1 MSGAKRSGPVR
12 PPHGIHSPSD
22 MGHDE
27 AALQRLFEEE
37 SAENLSAME
46 NALLALETDPGD
58 AGKVP
63 ELFRAAHTLKGNS
76 ASLGLTET
84 AAVAHVVEDV
94 LHAVREGRR
103 AVDSDLVGVML
114 EAVDHLRGLVGGAVL
129 DGEGLRERLAGL
141 LATGRAEATS
151 TALASAIA
159 LPSTRR
165 TLRVDLDTLDRLL
178 DLTGEIA
185 VARGRLRTAAEAG
198 ALGEVVDAERGAE
211 RLHVDLQELVM
222 RARLVPVGPTFA
234 SCARAVRDAAASLG
248 KDVRLVAQ
256 GDQVEVD
263 ARVVELMRDPLAHL
277 VRNAVAH
284 GIEPVSVREAA
295 GKDKVG
301 TLLLRARRETGSIVV
316 ELEDDGA
323 GLDTARIFEIAR
335 SRGLATGAEQLADAE
350 RLIFEPGFSTR
361 DAADD
366 VAGRGVGLDVV
377 RRNVDALRGSITVR
391 SVPGRGTTFVVRLPL
406 TLAIV
411 PGFGLEVGGESF
423 VVPLDAVVEC
433 FDFTAPAH
441 RATGFIEAHG
451 TAVPW
456 LRLRHCLGLA
466 GGVASR
472 EQVVIADG
480 AGGRVG
486 LVADRLTGE
495 TQAVVKPLGR
505 LLDGVAG
512 LSGSTLLGDG
522 RVALLLD
529 VPALRRV
536 AEDMEN
542 MGRSGGPE
550 EITC

>member
-1 MSGAKRSGPVR
+1 V
-12 PPHGIHSPSD
+12 SPD
-22 MGHDE
+22 DL
-27 AALQRLFEEE
+27 ALRRLFEEE
-37 SAENLSAME
+37 AAENLAAME
-46 NALLALETDPGD
+46 DALLALETDPAD
-58 AGKVP
+58 AERVP

-103 AVDSDLVGVML
+103 AVDADLVGVML
-114 EAVDHLRGLVGGAVL
+114 EAVDHLRALVGGAVL
-129 DGEGLRERLAGL
+129 DGEGIRERLAGL
-141 LATGRAEATS
+141 LGRRPVPATS
-151 TALASAIA
+151 AAAAVA

-198 ALGEVVDAERGAE
+198 ALEEVVDAERDAE
-211 RLHVDLQELVM
+211 RLHADLQELVM

-234 SCARAVRDAAASLG
+234 SCARAARDAAASLG

-284 GIEPVSVREAA
+284 GIETAAVREAA

-323 GLDTARIFEIAR
+323 GLDTARIFDIAR

-391 SVPGRGTTFVVRLPL
+391 SAPGRGTTFAVRLPL

-411 PGFGLEVGGESF
+411 PGFGLEVAGESF

-433 FDFTAPAH
+433 FDFTADVR
-441 RATGFIEAHG
+441 RATGLIDAHG

-456 LRLRHCLGLA
+456 LRLRSCLGF
-466 GGVASR
+466 GGGATGR
-472 EQVVIADG
+472 EQVVIAEC

-536 AEDMEN
+536 AEGMEN
-542 MGRSGGPE
+542 EGRRAPE
-550 EITC
+550 EIRC